1 MINKEFIELIGKALL
16 ENEEEVMAVLKKVLG
31 LGAVGLVGMFIKDQS
46 KRIYNDIKREKH
58 MPTKILKIAG
68 AVIFVGATGVV
79 MFELQQILR
88 NGNKDVL
95 ETGQMIGKNIKY
107 KIQNSEEFGLT
118 DLDDI
123 DI

>member
-1 MINKEFIELIGKALL
+1 
-16 ENEEEVMAVLKKVLG
+16 
-31 LGAVGLVGMFIKDQS
+31 
-46 KRIYNDIKREKH
+46 
-58 MPTKILKIAG
+58 
-68 AVIFVGATGVV
+68 
-79 MFELQQILR
+79 MFELQQIIR

>member
-1 MINKEFIELIGKALL
+1 
-16 ENEEEVMAVLKKVLG
+16 
-31 LGAVGLVGMFIKDQS
+31 
-46 KRIYNDIKREKH
+46 

-79 MFELQQILR
+79 MFELQQIIR